1 MKWLWTLGLFLFL
14 VAQANAARLKRWTHD
29 HEFGWAEDGADNP
42 IGTNMWYQYVN
53 VLARS

>member
-1 MKWLWTLGLFLFL
+1 MTSFLLRTIGLFLFL

-42 IGTNMWYQYVN
+42 IEIICGINM
-53 VLARS
+53 